1 MSIDDM
7 TFGALDL
14 NAWRALT
21 GQAPIAPTPVAPAA
35 PAIPQ
40 DVAGQIPWQQ
50 PGGSWLQGPEGEQQ
64 WQPNGGQ
71 PSYYDEANK
80 QLYMQLAGAPVGGTY
95 GDSGSGLPDY
105 YEPSS
110 QYWVVDD
117 WENGGAKSLQGKS
130 YNTYN
135 NDGSL
140 VKSGIVNWAGN
151 DPLKDALK
159 NFALVAG
166 AGLAAGGLAGAGA
179 GGAGAGS
186 AGGAGAAAA
195 GDAFLPGA
203 LGAGG
208 SEVAMGSLIPGLEA
222 YALPAAAVA
231 GPGMAGWGAD
241 LGMEGLAGATP
252 SAGMGTTLTG
262 TAGGALT
269 AAGAAGAGGG
279 VFDALKNAIPSGAS
293 SWLGP
298 AATALGGL
306 AGSQGQESSQTSARR
321 TDPRVDPYLFGSGAN
336 PGLLGYTQQQL
347 ASQMSPGGMAGYDQ
361 MQTVGRGLLGT
372 PVAGAAGA
380 DFSGYGGQSNPWMSA
395 TADEIGRRT
404 QDGLGQAF
412 NQIRS
417 NAVGVGG
424 LGGSR
429 QGIAESNAIKG
440 AMDSMQGQLAGM
452 YGADWLASQ
461 NRGLTQ
467 RSQDMGYDI
476 SRRGQDLTQ
485 IGLGADLYNRGAQ
498 GGWLPLQ
505 NASSIFNSAAGN
517 NVTSTSASE
526 QGGGALGAL
535 GGMLGTAA
543 IGDKL
548 GWWNGWK

>member
-1 MSIDDM
+1 MAFSNYSD
-7 TFGALDL
+7 
-14 NAWRALT
+14 
-21 GQAPIAPTPVAPAA
+21 
-35 PAIPQ
+35 
-40 DVAGQIPWQQ
+40 IPWQQ
-50 PGGSWLQGPEGEQQ
+50 PGGSWIQGPEGEQQ
-64 WQPNGGQ
+64 WVPDGAP
-71 PSYYDEANK
+71 PSYYDAATK
-80 QLYMQLAGAPVGGTY
+80 QLYMQIPGLGVLGGGSGT
-95 GDSGSGLPDY
+95 GDSGSGLPEY
-105 YEPSS
+105 YDPSS
-110 QYWVVDD
+110 QYWVVND
-117 WENGGAKSLQGKS
+117 WENGGANSLQGKS

-140 VKSGIVNWAGN
+140 VKSGTVNWAGN
-151 DPLKDALK
+151 VPWKDALK

-166 AGLAAGGLAGAGA
+166 AGLAAGAMAGAGA
-179 GGAGAGS
+179 GGAGASGAAGAAGPGS
-186 AGGAGAAAA
+186 AGWGMDLGLEGLAGATPSSGMGATLAGTAGGGLAAVPAA
-195 GDAFLPGA
+195 G
-203 LGAGG
+203 
-208 SEVAMGSLIPGLEA
+208 
-222 YALPAAAVA
+222 AV

-252 SAGMGTTLTG
+252 TSGVGTTLTG
-262 TAGGALT
+262 TAGGGLT
-269 AAGAAGAGGG
+269 ASGATGGGG
-279 VFDALKNAIPSGAS
+279 VFDALKNVLPSNAS
-293 SWLGP
+293 DWLGP

-306 AGSQGQESSQTSARR
+306 AGSQGQESSQSSQRR

-395 TADEIGRRT
+395 TANEIGRRT
-404 QDGLGQAF
+404 QEGLGQAF
-412 NQIRS
+412 SQIRS

-440 AMDSMQGQLAGM
+440 AMDSMQGQLAGL
-452 YGADWLASQ
+452 YGTDWSNAQ

-498 GGWLPLQ
+498 GPWGSLQ
-505 NASSIFNSAAGN
+505 NANNIFNATAKEN
-517 NVTSTSASE
+517 YTTTANE
-526 QGGGALGAL
+526 QQGGGALGAL
-535 GGMLGTAA
+535 GGLLSGATFANNQ
-543 IGDKL
+543 
-548 GWWNGWK
+548 GWFKPWAS

>member
-1 MSIDDM
+1 MANNLTPAQLAEM
-7 TFGALDL
+7 Q
-14 NAWRALT
+14 RAL
-21 GQAPIAPTPVAPAA
+21 GDRAEAYIPSEQRSYVPIYKGGDGGESGSPSYTIDGWYGYNWQPGMVKDNAELNGTPFDRYDASGNYLGSNEWSGLHQNSIMDDLLPLGMVAA
-35 PAIPQ
+35 P
-40 DVAGQIPWQQ
+40 
-50 PGGSWLQGPEGEQQ
+50 
-64 WQPNGGQ
+64 
-71 PSYYDEANK
+71 
-80 QLYMQLAGAPVGGTY
+80 
-95 GDSGSGLPDY
+95 
-105 YEPSS
+105 
-110 QYWVVDD
+110 
-117 WENGGAKSLQGKS
+117 
-130 YNTYN
+130 
-135 NDGSL
+135 
-140 VKSGIVNWAGN
+140 
-151 DPLKDALK
+151 
-159 NFALVAG
+159 FALT
-166 AGLAAGGLAGAGA
+166 AAGVAGAGA
-179 GGAGAGS
+179 GAAGAG
-186 AGGAGAAAA
+186 GAATAA
-195 GDAFLPGA
+195 GDAFLPGM

-222 YALPAAAVA
+222 YALPAAA
-231 GPGMAGWGAD
+231 GA
-241 LGMEGLAGATP
+241 
-252 SAGMGTTLTG
+252 
-262 TAGGALT
+262 AGGAV
-269 AAGAAGAGGG
+269 AGDAFMPGALGAGGSPVASG
-279 VFDALKNAIPSGAS
+279 GLIPGLEGYALPAAASGGGGGFMSALQNAIPSGAS

-306 AGSQGQESSQTSARR
+306 AGSQGQESSQSSQRR

-361 MQTVGRGLLGT
+361 MQSVGRGLLGT

-395 TADEIGRRT
+395 TANEIGRRT
-404 QDGLGQAF
+404 QEGLGQAF

-505 NASSIFNSAAGN
+505 NASNIFNQTAGN
-517 NVTSTSASE
+517 NVTSTSGSQ
-526 QGGGALGAL
+526 QGGGWQGGL
-535 GGMLGTAA
+535 GGAMAA
-543 IGDKL
+543 GSFARQM
-548 GWWNGWK
+548 GWI

>member
-1 MSIDDM
+1 MNYSD
-7 TFGALDL
+7 
-14 NAWRALT
+14 
-21 GQAPIAPTPVAPAA
+21 
-35 PAIPQ
+35 
-40 DVAGQIPWQQ
+40 IPWQQ
-50 PGGSWLQGPEGEQQ
+50 PGGSWLQVAGEQQ
-64 WQPNGGQ
+64 WAPDGAP
-71 PSYYDEANK
+71 PSYYDAATK
-80 QLYMQLAGAPVGGTY
+80 KLYMQIPGKEAW
-95 GDSGSGLPDY
+95 DSGSGTASY
-105 YEPSS
+105 GPSS

-179 GGAGAGS
+179 GGTGASGAAGAAGPGS
-186 AGGAGAAAA
+186 AGWGMDLGLEGLAGATPSSGMGATLA
-195 GDAFLPGA
+195 GT
-203 LGAGG
+203 AGG
-208 SEVAMGSLIPGLEA
+208 GL
-222 YALPAAAVA
+222 AVVPTA
-231 GPGMAGWGAD
+231 GAVGPGMAGWGAD

-252 SAGMGTTLTG
+252 TGGMGATLTG
-262 TAGGALT
+262 TAGGALSA
-269 AAGAAGAGGG
+269 AAGTGGSG
-279 VFDALKNAIPSGAS
+279 WLSSLTNALPSGAS

-306 AGSQGQESSQTSARR
+306 AGSQGQESSQSSQRR

-347 ASQMSPGGMAGYDQ
+347 ASQMAPGGMAGYDQ

-440 AMDSMQGQLAGM
+440 AMDSMQGQLAGL
-452 YGADWLASQ
+452 YGTDWTNSQ

-476 SRRGQDLTQ
+476 SRRGQDLAQ

-505 NASSIFNSAAGN
+505 NASNIFNATAGN

>member
-50 PGGSWLQGPEGEQQ
+50 PGGSWVQGPEGEQQ

-222 YALPAAAVA
+222 YALPAAA
-231 GPGMAGWGAD
+231 GA
-241 LGMEGLAGATP
+241 
-252 SAGMGTTLTG
+252 
-262 TAGGALT
+262 AGGAV
-269 AAGAAGAGGG
+269 AGDAFMPGALGAGGAPVASGGLIPGLESYALPAAGAGGG
-279 VFDALKNAIPSGAS
+279 GFMSALQNAAPSGAS

-306 AGSQGQESSQTSARR
+306 AGSQGQESSQSSQRR

-361 MQTVGRGLLGT
+361 MQSVGRGLLGT

-404 QDGLGQAF
+404 QEGLGQAF

-440 AMDSMQGQLAGM
+440 AMDSMQGQLAGL
-452 YGADWLASQ
+452 YGTDWTNSQ

-505 NASSIFNSAAGN
+505 NASSIFNSTAGN

>member
-1 MSIDDM
+1 MAFSLASNLPLINQMMSGGTSGGIKNYSD
-7 TFGALDL
+7 
-14 NAWRALT
+14 
-21 GQAPIAPTPVAPAA
+21 
-35 PAIPQ
+35 
-40 DVAGQIPWQQ
+40 IPWQQ
-50 PGGSWLQGPEGEQQ
+50 PGGSWIQGPEGEQQ

-71 PSYYDEANK
+71 PSYYDAANK
-80 QLYMQLAGAPVGGTY
+80 KLYMQLPGKEEWDVHSGTVSY
-95 GDSGSGLPDY
+95 G
-105 YEPSS
+105 PSN
-110 QYWVVDD
+110 QYWVVDGY
-117 WENGGAKSLQGKS
+117 ENGSGGKGLQGKS

-140 VKSGIVNWAGN
+140 VKSGTVNWAGN
-151 DPLKDALK
+151 DPLKDAIK

-179 GGAGAGS
+179 GAS
-186 AGGAGAAAA
+186 AGDVGMAALTDGANMTALNGGLADIAAA
-195 GDAFLPGA
+195 G
-203 LGAGG
+203 
-208 SEVAMGSLIPGLEA
+208 
-222 YALPAAAVA
+222 
-231 GPGMAGWGAD
+231 
-241 LGMEGLAGATP
+241 AT
-252 SAGMGTTLTG
+252 
-262 TAGGALT
+262 
-269 AAGAAGAGGG
+269 GAAGALTPEMLSKAALDGTNIFGANSIPG
-279 VFDALKNAIPSGAS
+279 ALDISSLVSAAPGAASAAALSGIANGLGYTAPSAMSSIADAVKNAIPSGAS

-306 AGSQGQESSQTSARR
+306 AGSQGQESSQSSQRR

-361 MQTVGRGLLGT
+361 MQSVGRGLLGT

-395 TADEIGRRT
+395 TANEIGRRT
-404 QDGLGQAF
+404 QEGLGQAF
-412 NQIRS
+412 SQIRS

-440 AMDSMQGQLAGM
+440 AMDSMQGQLAGL
-452 YGADWLASQ
+452 YGTDWTNSQ

-505 NASSIFNSAAGN
+505 NASNIFNTTAGN